1 MKIFS
6 ALLDLLFPP
15 KCIFCHRL
23 LIQDE
28 ESICPACAASL
39 PIMEKAEREQ
49 HLRGISLC
57 TSAFRY
63 EGDVRSS
70 LHRYKFGGCA
80 FYAEKYAQIMA
91 KLFDAEELSCDV
103 ISYVPLSRQRRRK
116 RGYDQAQL
124 LAEQLSRLTG
134 IPCVCTLQKLRN
146 TAAQSGT
153 KDKARRYANIH
164 GAYRADHTEVFSGRE
179 ILLVDDIV
187 TTGATL
193 EECAAVLLA
202 SGAKAVKAATA
213 ARTNIRPA
221 SSPPADRRQHDNL

>member
-1 MKIFS
+1 MKVFS
-6 ALLDLLFPP
+6 ALLNLLFPP
-15 KCIFCHRL
+15 KCMFCHRL
-23 LIQDE
+23 LHKGE
-28 ESICPACAASL
+28 ESVCPSCAASL
-39 PIMEKAEREQ
+39 PIKEKAVREQ
-49 HLRGISLC
+49 RLRGISLC
-57 TSAFRY
+57 TSAFLY
-63 EGDVRSS
+63 EGDVRQS

-80 FYAEKYAQIMA
+80 FYAQKYAQMMA
-91 KLFDAEELSCDV
+91 SLFDAEELACDM
-103 ISYVPLSRQRRRK
+103 ISYVPLSRKRRRK

-124 LAEQLSRLTG
+124 LAEHLSRLTG

-153 KDKARRYANIH
+153 EGKARRYENIH
-164 GAYRADHTEVFSGRE
+164 GAYRATHTEVFSGRE

-213 ARTNIRPA
+213 ARTNIRSA
-221 SSPPADRRQHDNL
+221 SSMPADRRQHDNL